1 MKQEITTFF
10 KSGRRY
16 KSSGPCH
23 NNWWLRGDD
32 SLYDLDARVDVD
44 ESTVLLVLDSREV
57 LDDAGV
63 HEETAALSRD
73 VKVLTQKGL
82 IGWLYLK
89 RAGWVEIPDNP

>member
-1 MKQEITTFF
+1 MKQDITTFF
-10 KSGRRY
+10 KIGRRY
-16 KSSGPCH
+16 KSSGPCY

-32 SLYDLDARVDVD
+32 SLYDLDAHVLVD

-57 LDDAGV
+57 LEV
-63 HEETAALSRD
+63 HKETAALSRD

>member
-1 MKQEITTFF
+1 MF
-10 KSGRRY
+10 KIGRRY
-16 KSSGPCH
+16 RSSGKQSY

-32 SLYDLDARVDVD
+32 SLYDLDACVNVD

-89 RAGWVEIPDNP
+89 VTGWVEIPDNL

>member
-1 MKQEITTFF
+1 MKHEITTFF

-16 KSSGPCH
+16 KSSGPCY

-32 SLYDLDARVDVD
+32 SLYDLDAHVLVD

-57 LDDAGV
+57 LEV
-63 HEETAALSRD
+63 HKETAALSRD

>member
-1 MKQEITTFF
+1 MKHEITTFC

-16 KSSGPCH
+16 KSSGPCY

-32 SLYDLDARVDVD
+32 SLYDLDAHVLVD

-57 LDDAGV
+57 LEV
-63 HEETAALSRD
+63 HKETAALSRD

>member
-1 MKQEITTFF
+1 MKHEITTFF

-16 KSSGPCH
+16 KSSGPCY

-32 SLYDLDARVDVD
+32 SLYDLDAHVLVD

-57 LDDAGV
+57 LDNVGIQ
-63 HEETAALSRD
+63 EKTMKLSRD
-73 VKVLTQKGL
+73 VKVLTQNGL

-89 RAGWVEIPDNP
+89 LAEWVEIPDDL

>member
-1 MKQEITTFF
+1 MKHDITMFF
-10 KSGRRY
+10 KVGRRY
-16 KSSGPCH
+16 KSSGPCY
-23 NNWWLRGDD
+23 NNWGLRDDD
-32 SLYDLDARVDVD
+32 SLYKPGTRVDVD

-89 RAGWVEIPDNP
+89 LTQWVEIPDNP

>member
-1 MKQEITTFF
+1 MKHEITTFF

-16 KSSGPCH
+16 KSSGPCY

-57 LDDAGV
+57 LEV
-63 HEETAALSRD
+63 HKETAALSRD